1 MGVPERS
8 QISWR
13 ASSPGAHGEPFPEG
27 ETGGRI
33 PVMESTL
40 TSCSLEDV
48 VAGQPWKS

>member
-1 MGVPERS
+1 MGVPEVPYGTR
-8 QISWR
+8 R